1 MATDSRVRKQAA
13 REHVLV
19 VAADE
24 VAGREV
30 LDAISERTNGG
41 AEVRVIAP
49 ALTESRLEHHAGAV
63 DDARDHASERL
74 RRSLEQLQGA
84 GIEASGEVGD
94 SDLRLAIQDALQTFE
109 ADEIVIV
116 AHRDNP
122 PPLEPRGIAEAEQS
136 FSAPITELY
145 VTHDGSEAH
154 VAAVEHAEG
163 GGEEADE
170 GEAEGRSRNMPPY
183 SPFDLTGILVAL
195 IGTGAL
201 VVLAADC
208 GSGESFNGG
217 FGAGSFDGCEV
228 RLLLAGLMG
237 LVNLAHVVGL
247 MLFQAGPYRG
257 VWRRFFAHLSLWGTP
272 AAIVVSLLV
281 E

>member
-1 MATDSRVRKQAA
+1 M
-13 REHVLV
+13 LV

-24 VAGREV
+24 VAGDEV
-30 LDAISERTNGG
+30 IEAIAERTND
-41 AEVRVIAP
+41 ATEVRLVAP
-49 ALTESRLEHHAGAV
+49 ALTDSRLEHHAGAI
-63 DDARDHASERL
+63 DEAREHAEERL
-74 RRSLEQLQGA
+74 RRSLEALRRA
-84 GIEASGEVGD
+84 GIEAAGEVGD
-94 SDLRLAIQDALQTFE
+94 SDLRLAVQDALQTFE

-116 AHRDNP
+116 AHRDDP
-122 PPLEPRGIAEAEQS
+122 PPLEPRGIAEAEEA

-145 VTHDGSEAH
+145 VTHEGREAH

-163 GGEEADE
+163 GGESDRAEV
-170 GEAEGRSRNMPPY
+170 EGRSRNLPPY
-183 SPFDLTGILVAL
+183 SRFDIAGILIAL
-195 IGTGAL
+195 IGTGVL

-228 RLLLAGLMG
+228 RLLLAGLAG
-237 LVNLAHVVGL
+237 VVNFAHVVGL

-257 VWRRFFAHLSLWGTP
+257 VWRKFFAHLSLWGTP